1 MLEYDRIDIS
11 EGIDIIK
18 QKNYREAKKHVSQ
31 KQIFSKSAL
40 QNCYCKD
47 IFCSFFY

>member
-1 MLEYDRIDIS
+1 MSKENKKRLNEY
-11 EGIDIIK
+11 
-18 QKNYREAKKHVSQ
+18 QKNYREAKLKNVFHKCEHVN
-31 KQIFSKSAL
+31 KSVL